1 MPDNQKRLLIVYDV
15 AYPFVKGGAQRRFFE
30 IASRLSDRGW
40 TVDWLT
46 FKFWPGPSV
55 TKQGPITYISIGEPP
70 EFYNSSGNRN
80 ILEPLIFAARF
91 ARRISMLRH
100 YDVVWLGQ
108 WPILHV
114 LPALLFL
121 IFFRT
126 TVVIDWWEV
135 WGRKVWCKYSR
146 RAGFIGYVVEALTLW
161 ASAKRGVI
169 VTDSKLE
176 QARIKAHVGDR
187 APVYFAPNG
196 VSRDIIGAVDVHRP
210 AEFDIV
216 SFGRLKNHK
225 RVDLL
230 LHALRTMKLSFG
242 LTARVAI
249 VGDGPERENLERL
262 ARDTGID
269 SQVRFFGT
277 IPDAASMYEVLKR
290 SAICV
295 NTTMGGGGG
304 NLSIFEA
311 NASGLPVVAFKAED
325 GIDIELIEHGK
336 SGIIVSPPDS
346 QELARHLTFLL
357 RNPDQLLRMKEYS
370 FTRSFQ
376 FDWGTTSHFYEQVF
390 TGRVGGC

>member
-1 MPDNQKRLLIVYDV
+1 MPDSQKRVLIVYDV

-40 TVDWLT
+40 KVDWLT
-46 FKFWPGPSV
+46 FKFWAGEPVKKLGA
-55 TKQGPITYISIGEPP
+55 ITYIGIGEPP
-70 EFYNSSGNRN
+70 EFYSSSGNRN
-80 ILEPLIFAARF
+80 KLEPLIFATRF
-91 ARRISMLRH
+91 LRRITLLRH

-121 IFFRT
+121 LFFQT
-126 TVVIDWWEV
+126 TVVVDWWEV

-146 RAGFIGYVVEALTLW
+146 SVGFIGYILEALTLW
-161 ASAKRGVI
+161 ASAKRGVV

-176 QARIKAHVGDR
+176 QARIKSYVGDSAR
-187 APVYFAPNG
+187 VYFAPNG
-196 VSRDIIGAVDVHRP
+196 VPRDIIGTVDVHQP

-230 LHALRTMKLSFG
+230 LHALRTMKDNFG

-249 VGDGPERENLERL
+249 VGDGPEREKLERI
-262 ARDTGID
+262 ARDTGVD
-269 SQVRFFGT
+269 SHVKFFGT
-277 IPDAASMYEVLKR
+277 IPDPASMYEVLKR

-311 NASGLPVVAFKAED
+311 NACGLPVVAFKAED
-325 GIDIELIEHGK
+325 GIDIELIEEGK
-336 SGIIVSPPDS
+336 SGLIVSPPNGE
-346 QELARHLTFLL
+346 ELARNLVSLL
-357 RNPDQLLRMKEYS
+357 KDPDQLQRMKEYS
-370 FTRSFQ
+370 LTRSLQ
-376 FDWGTTSHFYEQVF
+376 FDWGKASDFYEQLF
-390 TGRVGGC
+390 TGRMADS